1 MADFLSNV
9 SLVVN
14 AAIGWMSSYVDTIVE
29 TPALFVICIAVPLCS
44 MAVNLLNRLIRL

>member
-1 MADFLSNV
+1 MSEFLTQV
-9 SLVVN
+9 SAVVT
-14 AAIGWMSSYVDTIVE
+14 AAIGWMSDYLDLIVD